1 MPLKFNWSVPMKFRN
16 IASLMLLISMVATNL
31 TPVLAQSSDALPAGV
46 KKITSVEGITEYRL
60 DNGLQVLLFPDQT
73 KQNITVNIVYHV
85 GSRHE
90 GYGETGM
97 AHLLE
102 HLVFKGTP
110 KHPNIPQELTSR
122 GASPNGTT
130 WYDRTNYFETFAATG
145 DNLEWALDLE
155 SDRMINSF
163 IAQKDLDSEFS
174 VVRNEFES
182 GENAPV
188 RVLLQKVMAAAYH
201 WHNYGKSTI
210 GARSDI
216 ENVKIENLQAFYRKY
231 YQPDNA
237 TLVVAGKIDEAK
249 TIRLINEKF
258 GSIPRP
264 DRKLYPTWTIEPT
277 QDGERTIYV
286 RRVGD
291 TQYTMAGYHGPPAA
305 HPDHAAWS
313 IMNRILTDTPS
324 GRLYKSLVETKK
336 ATAVLGSAFATREPS
351 YALFGAEVP
360 KDGNLDDATKT
371 LIETVENFAA
381 EAPSKEDVNRF
392 VQSEIKNLELVFNDP
407 NNAAIRLTESI
418 AGGDWRLVFLNR
430 ERTKKVTPEDVQRVA
445 KKYLLSANRTV
456 GKFIPT
462 ENPVRAEIP
471 TISNKEIEKMM
482 AEVKTGGSVSE
493 GEAFEV
499 TPSNIE
505 ARTTR
510 GQIGSIRTAFLT
522 KRNRGE
528 TVSLRM
534 NMRFGNAKELIN
546 KGTVGSIVGQ
556 MLTRG
561 TAKRTRQQIRDEFD
575 RLKSQV
581 IVSGGATGAFVNI
594 TSTRENLAETVKL
607 VAEILKEASF
617 PETEFDQLKRERLQA
632 LEDGRSDP
640 QAIAVRALQQSFNRY
655 PKGDVRYA
663 GSLDEDIEE
672 LKAITIADVR
682 KFHKDFYGTS
692 NADLAIVGDFDVTS
706 ISDLISREFGSWTSP
721 KKFERIRGDF
731 FDIAPV
737 NLTFET
743 PDKQNALF
751 LARLNIAMRDDDP
764 DFAAFTLGNFILGG
778 GFLNSRLATR
788 IRQNEGLSYGVGSNF
803 SASSLDKSGTFIA
816 NAIYAPVN
824 VDKLEA
830 AFRDEIMKAVTTG
843 FTAQEVEA
851 AKAGWLLGRQ
861 RARGTDAALAGTLEG
876 YLFLGRTF
884 AWDEAIEKKVSS
896 LTVEQV
902 NAAMKKHLNPEKIST
917 FKAGDFA
924 KHRGK

>member
-1 MPLKFNWSVPMKFRN
+1 MKFRN

-60 DNGLQVLLFPDQT
+60 ENGLKVLLFPDAT
-73 KQNITVNIVYHV
+73 KQNITVNIVYKV

-264 DRKLYPTWTIEPT
+264 DRKLYPTWTVEPI
-277 QDGERTIYV
+277 QDGERTVYV

-291 TQYTMAGYHGPPAA
+291 TQYVMAGYHGPPAA
-305 HPDHAAWS
+305 HPDFAAWS

-336 ATAVLGSAFATREPS
+336 ATSVLGIPFATREPS
-351 YALFGAEVP
+351 YALFGAEVA
-360 KDGNLDDATKT
+360 KDGNLDEATKT
-371 LIETVENFAA
+371 LIETVENFTA

-392 VQSEIKNLELVFNDP
+392 VQNEIKNLELLFNNP
-407 NNAAIRLTESI
+407 NNAAIELTESI
-418 AGGDWRLVFLNR
+418 GAGDWRLIFLNR

-445 KKYLLSANRTV
+445 KRYLLSANRTV

-462 ENPVRAEIP
+462 ENPVRADIP
-471 TISNKEIEKMM
+471 TLSSDEIEKMM
-482 AEVKTGGSVSE
+482 AEVKTGGAVSD

-505 ARTTR
+505 ARTAR
-510 GQIGSIRTAFLT
+510 GQIGSIRTAFLS

-534 NMRFGNAKELIN
+534 NMRFGNAKDLMN
-546 KGTVGSIVGQ
+546 KGTDGSIVGQ

-561 TAKRTRQQIRDEFD
+561 TAKRTRQEIRDEFD

-581 IVSGGATGAFVNI
+581 TVSGGATGAFVNI
-594 TSTRENLAETVKL
+594 TSTRENLAETVKI

-617 PETEFDQLKRERLQA
+617 PEAEFDQLKRERLSS
-632 LEDGRSDP
+632 LEDQRSDP
-640 QAIAVRALQQSFNRY
+640 QGIAVRALQQAFNKY
-655 PKGDVRYA
+655 PKGDIRYA
-663 GSLDEDIEE
+663 GSLDEDIEA
-672 LKAITIADVR
+672 LKAVTIADVR

-692 NADLAIVGDFDVTS
+692 NADLAIVGDFDVAAVS
-706 ISDLISREFGSWTSP
+706 ALVGNEFGSWKSP
-721 KKFERIRGDF
+721 AKFERIPSDF
-731 FDIAPV
+731 FDVAPV
-737 NLTFET
+737 NLSFET

-843 FTAQEVEA
+843 FTAEEVEA

-861 RARGTDAALAGTLEG
+861 RARGTDGALAGTLEG

-884 AWDEAIEKKVSS
+884 AWDEAIEKKVGS

-902 NAAMKKHLNPEKIST
+902 NAAMKKHLNPGKIST

>member
-1 MPLKFNWSVPMKFRN
+1 MKFRN

-110 KHPNIPQELTSR
+110 KYPNIPQELTSR

-130 WYDRTNYFETFAATG
+130 WFDRTNYFETFAATG

-155 SDRMINSF
+155 ADRMINSF
-163 IAQKDLDSEFS
+163 IAKKDLDSEFS

-249 TIRLINEKF
+249 TIRLITEKF

-277 QDGERTIYV
+277 QDGERTVYV

-291 TQYTMAGYHGPPAA
+291 TQYVMAGYHGPPAA

-360 KDGNLDDATKT
+360 KDGNLDDTTKT

-471 TISNKEIEKMM
+471 TISNEEIEKMM
-482 AEVKTGGSVSE
+482 AEVKTGGAVSE

-505 ARTTR
+505 ARTAR

-534 NMRFGNAKELIN
+534 NMRFGNAKDLMN

-561 TAKRTRQQIRDEFD
+561 TAKRTRQEIRDEFD

-581 IVSGGATGAFVNI
+581 TVSGGATGAFVNI

-617 PETEFDQLKRERLQA
+617 PEAEFDQLKRERLSS
-632 LEDGRSDP
+632 LEDQRSDP
-640 QAIAVRALQQSFNRY
+640 QGIAVRALQQAFNKY
-655 PKGDVRYA
+655 PKGDIRYS
-663 GSLDEDIEE
+663 GSLDEDIAA
-672 LKAITIADVR
+672 LNAVTITDVR

-692 NADLAIVGDFDVTS
+692 NTDLAIVGDFDVAAV
-706 ISDLISREFGSWTSP
+706 SDLVGKEFGSWKSP
-721 KKFERIRGDF
+721 AKFERIPSDF
-731 FDIAPV
+731 FDVAPV
-737 NLTFET
+737 NLSFET

-843 FTAQEVEA
+843 FTAEEVEA

-861 RARGTDAALAGTLEG
+861 RARGTDGALAGTLEG

-884 AWDEAIEKKVSS
+884 AWDEALEKKVGS

-902 NAAMKKHLNPEKIST
+902 NAAMKKHLNPGKIST

>member
-1 MPLKFNWSVPMKFRN
+1 MKFKN

-60 DNGLQVLLFPDQT
+60 ENGLKVLLFPDAT
-73 KQNITVNIVYHV
+73 KQNITVNIVYKV

-264 DRKLYPTWTIEPT
+264 DRKLYPTWTVEPI
-277 QDGERTIYV
+277 QDGERTVYV

-291 TQYTMAGYHGPPAA
+291 TQYVMAGYHGPPAA
-305 HPDHAAWS
+305 HPDFAAWS

-336 ATAVLGSAFATREPS
+336 ATSVLGIPFATREPS
-351 YALFGAEVP
+351 YALFGAEVA
-360 KDGNLDDATKT
+360 KDGNLDEATKT
-371 LIETVENFAA
+371 LIETVENFTA

-392 VQSEIKNLELVFNDP
+392 VQNEIKNLELLFNNP
-407 NNAAIRLTESI
+407 NNAAIELTESI
-418 AGGDWRLVFLNR
+418 AGGDWRLIFLNR

-471 TISNKEIEKMM
+471 TISNEEIEKMM
-482 AEVKTGGSVSE
+482 AEVKTGGAVSE

-505 ARTTR
+505 ARTVR
-510 GQIGSIRTAFLT
+510 GQIGSIRTALLN

-534 NMRFGNAKELIN
+534 NMRFGNAQDLMN
-546 KGTVGSIVGQ
+546 KGTVASIVGQ

-561 TAKRTRQQIRDEFD
+561 TAKRTRQEIRDEFD

-581 IVSGGATGAFVNI
+581 GVSGGPTGANVNI
-594 TSTRENLAETVKL
+594 TSTRENLAETIKL

-617 PETEFDQLKRERLQA
+617 PEAEFDQLKRERLSS
-632 LEDGRSDP
+632 LEDQRSDP

-655 PKGDVRYA
+655 PKGDIRYS
-663 GSLDEDIEE
+663 GSLDEDIAT
-672 LKAITIADVR
+672 LNAVTIADVR
-682 KFHKDFYGTS
+682 KFHKDFYGAS
-692 NADLAIVGDFDVTS
+692 NADLSIVGDFDVAT
-706 ISDLISREFGSWTSP
+706 ISELIGSEFGSWTSP
-721 KKFERIRGDF
+721 ARYERVAGEF

-803 SASSLDKSGTFIA
+803 SASPLDKSGTFIA

-843 FTAQEVEA
+843 FTAEEVEA

-861 RARGTDAALAGTLEG
+861 RARGTDAALAGTLES

-884 AWDEAIEKKVSS
+884 AWDEAIEKKVGS
-896 LTVEQV
+896 LTVDQV
-902 NAAMKKHLNPEKIST
+902 NAAMRKHLNPEKIST

>member
-1 MPLKFNWSVPMKFRN
+1 
-16 IASLMLLISMVATNL
+16 MLLISMVATNL
-31 TPVLAQSSDALPAGV
+31 APVFAQSADALPAGV
-46 KKITSVEGITEYRL
+46 KKITSIEGITEYRL

-73 KQNITVNIVYHV
+73 KQNITVNIVYYV

-110 KHPNIPQELTSR
+110 KYPNIPQELTSR

-130 WYDRTNYFETFAATG
+130 WFDRTNYFETFAATG

-155 SDRMINSF
+155 ADRMINSF

-182 GENAPV
+182 GENSPV
-188 RVLLQKVMAAAYH
+188 RVLLQKVMATAYN

-237 TLVVAGKIDEAK
+237 TLVVGGKIDEAR

-277 QDGERTIYV
+277 QDGERKIYV

-291 TQYTMAGYHGPPAA
+291 TQYVMAGYHGPPAS
-305 HPDHAAWS
+305 HPDFPAWS
-313 IMNRILTDTPS
+313 ILNRLLTDTPS
-324 GRLYKSLVETKK
+324 GKLYKTLVETKK
-336 ATAVLGSAFATREPS
+336 ATSVLGSSFATREPS

-360 KDGNLDDATKT
+360 RDGNLDDTAAT
-371 LIETVENFAA
+371 LIETVETYAA
-381 EAPSKEDVNRF
+381 EVPSREDVNRF
-392 VQSEIKNLELVFNDP
+392 IQNEIKNVELLFNDP
-407 NNAAIRLTESI
+407 NTTAIRLTESI
-418 AGGDWRLVFLNR
+418 AAGDWRLIFLNR

-445 KKYLLSANRTV
+445 QKYLLSANRTV

-462 ENPVRAEIP
+462 ENPIRAEIP
-471 TISNKEIEKMM
+471 TVSQEEIEKMM
-482 AEVKTGGSVSE
+482 AEVRTGGAAAE

-505 ARTTR
+505 ARTQR
-510 GQIGSIRTAFLT
+510 GQIGAIRTAFLN

-528 TVSLRM
+528 TVALRM
-534 NMRFGNAKELIN
+534 NVRFGNATDLMN
-546 KGTVGSIVGQ
+546 KRDVASVVGQ

-561 TAKRTRQQIRDEFD
+561 TAKRTRQEIRDEFD

-581 IVSGGATGAFVNI
+581 SVNGGTTGATVSI
-594 TSTRENLAETVKL
+594 TSTRENLAETIQL

-617 PETEFDQLKRERLQA
+617 PEAEFDQLKRERLNA

-655 PKGDVRYA
+655 PKGDIRYA
-663 GSLDEDIEE
+663 GSLDEDIAA
-672 LKAITIADVR
+672 LQAVTIADVR
-682 KFHKDFYGTS
+682 KFHKDFYGAS
-692 NADLAIVGDFDVTS
+692 NADLSIVGDFDEAA
-706 ISDLISREFGSWTSP
+706 ISALIEKEFGSWKSP
-721 KKFERIRGDF
+721 ARYERVATDF

-803 SASSLDKSGTFIA
+803 NASSLDKSGVFIA

-843 FTAQEVEA
+843 FTAEEVEA

-861 RARGTDAALAGTLEG
+861 RARGTDASIAGTLEN

-884 AWDEAIEKKVSS
+884 AWDEEIERKVGS

-902 NAAMKKHLNPEKIST
+902 NAAMKRHLNPEKIST

-924 KHRGK
+924 KFRNQ

>member
-1 MPLKFNWSVPMKFRN
+1 MKFRS
-16 IASLMLLISMVATNL
+16 IASFMLLISLVATNL
-31 TPVLAQSSDALPAGV
+31 APVLAQSQNSLPAGV
-46 KKITSVEGITEYRL
+46 KKITTVEGITEYRL
-60 DNGLQVLLFPDQT
+60 DNGLKVLLMPDQT
-73 KQNITVNIVYHV
+73 KQNITVNIVYNV

-110 KHPNIPQELTSR
+110 KHPNIPKELTER
-122 GASPNGTT
+122 GTSPNGTT

-145 DNLEWALDLE
+145 DNLEWALGLE
-155 SDRMINSF
+155 ADRMINSF
-163 IAQKDLDSEFS
+163 IAKKDLDSEFS

-182 GENAPV
+182 GENSPV
-188 RVLLQKVMAAAYH
+188 RVLLQKVMAVAYD

-210 GARSDI
+210 GSRSDI
-216 ENVKIENLQAFYRKY
+216 ENVKIENLQAFYRRY

-237 TLVVAGKIDEAK
+237 TLVVAGKIDEAR

-258 GSIPRP
+258 GTIPRP
-264 DRKLYPTWTIEPT
+264 DRKLYPTWTVEPT
-277 QDGERTIYV
+277 QDGERKVYV
-286 RRVGD
+286 RRVGE
-291 TQYTMAGYHGPPAA
+291 TQYVMAGYHGPPTA
-305 HPDHAAWS
+305 HPDYAAWS

-324 GRLYKSLVETKK
+324 GRLYKALVETKK
-336 ATAVLGSAFATREPS
+336 ATSVLGTAFATREPS

-360 KDGNLDDATKT
+360 KNGDLNDVEKT
-371 LIETVENFAA
+371 LVETVENFSA
-381 EAPSKEDVNRF
+381 ETPSKDDVNRF
-392 VQSEIKNLELVFNDP
+392 VQNELKNLELTLNDP
-407 NNAAIRLTESI
+407 NTTAIRLTESI
-418 AGGDWRLVFLNR
+418 AAGDWRLIFLIR
-430 ERTKKVTPEDVQRVA
+430 DRMKKVAPEDVQRVA
-445 KKYLLSANRTV
+445 KKYLLPSSRTV

-462 ENPVRAEIP
+462 ENPVRAEVP
-471 TISNKEIEKMM
+471 TVSDEEIEKMM
-482 AEVKTGGSVSE
+482 AEVKTGGAVSE
-493 GEAFEV
+493 GETFEV

-505 ARTTR
+505 SRTQR
-510 GQIGSIRTAFLT
+510 GQIGTVRTAFLN

-528 TVSLRM
+528 TVALRM
-534 NMRFGNAKELIN
+534 NIRFGNAKDLMG
-546 KGTVGSIVGQ
+546 KGTIGGIVGQ

-561 TAKRTRQQIRDEFD
+561 TAKRTRQEIRDEFD

-581 IVSGGATGAFVNI
+581 VVSGGATGAFVNI

-607 VAEILKEASF
+607 VSEVLKEASF
-617 PETEFDQLKRERLQA
+617 PEAEFDQLKRERLTA

-682 KFHKDFYGTS
+682 KFHKDFYGTT
-692 NADLAIVGDFDVTS
+692 NADLAIVGDFDVAS
-706 ISDLISREFGSWTSP
+706 ISDLIGREFGSWASP
-721 KKFERIRGDF
+721 KKFERIPGDF
-731 FDIAPV
+731 FDIAPM

-803 SASSLDKSGTFIA
+803 NASSLDRSGAFIA

-843 FTAQEVEA
+843 FTQQEVDA

-861 RARGTDAALAGTLEG
+861 RARGTDAALAGTLEN

-884 AWDEAIEKKVSS
+884 AWDEAIEKKVQS

-902 NAAMKKHLNPEKIST
+902 NAAMKKHLIPEKIST

-924 KHRGK
+924 KHRNK